1 VDEINL
7 FFETNPVDV
16 IILDGRPL
24 FDPYNIGACLG
35 IAPQTI
41 RKHMGNMSDK
51 QVVTITNMTSADVN
65 VTGIRKFNNR
75 GEKFLTEPGVYKFI
89 IKSRSE
95 NAEKFLDWIVEEVL
109 PSIKRLTFF
118 SSILRPNMNI

>member
-1 VDEINL
+1 MDEINL